1 MIFQAIIL
9 LSHYLNNQKNIFKN
23 ESICYFDELI
33 VIKQPATTVPLLT
46 RFVWQ
51 IHHIVYRLMVK
62 IVSKIQESFVITQ
75 ETHLHGVIFMIV
87 QVIVQQLMGKHATI
101 HGRECI

>member
-1 MIFQAIIL
+1 LSQIKKFNNPIVVDHTVILMMVAIAIKTI
-9 LSHYLNNQKNIFKN
+9 YLN
-23 ESICYFDELI
+23 

-62 IVSKIQESFVITQ
+62 IVLKIQEAFAITQ
-75 ETHLHGVIFMIV
+75 ETHQHGVIFMIV

>member
-1 MIFQAIIL
+1 LSQIKKFNNPIVVDHTVILMMVAIAIKTI
-9 LSHYLNNQKNIFKN
+9 YLN
-23 ESICYFDELI
+23 
-33 VIKQPATTVPLLT
+33 VIKQLATTVPLLT

>member
-1 MIFQAIIL
+1 MMESTVIKIIF
-9 LSHYLNNQKNIFKN
+9 LS
-23 ESICYFDELI
+23 
-33 VIKQPATTVPLLT
+33 VIKQLATTVPLLT

-75 ETHLHGVIFMIV
+75 ETHLHGVIFIIIHKV
-87 QVIVQQLMGKHATI
+87 ALQLMGRHATI